1 MELTKEGQQRNNQ
14 GSSGGGGWFNPGGQQ
29 SNSYSYNKNWDKNS
43 TSGIGDLIV
52 LGVICLVVY
61 AMYKTCIE
69 NGGKNIF
76 YVQVCFF
83 VIVHNFCFI
92 LKANCFQK

>member
-14 GSSGGGGWFNPGGQQ
+14 GSSGGGWFNPGGQQ

-69 NGGKNIF
+69 NGGKNVFMYRSVFLIL
-76 YVQVCFF
+76 YTTF
-83 VIVHNFCFI
+83 VSY
-92 LKANCFQK
+92 